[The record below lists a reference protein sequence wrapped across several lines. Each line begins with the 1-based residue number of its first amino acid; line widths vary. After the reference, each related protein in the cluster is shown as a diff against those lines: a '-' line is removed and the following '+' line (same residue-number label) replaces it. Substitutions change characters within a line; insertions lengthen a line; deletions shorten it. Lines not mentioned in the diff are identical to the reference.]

1 MRKPSKASYAPS
13 KIVLTTLVLVLV
25 LALSSSAM
33 DMRKRI
39 AVSELE
45 DKAGSSYNVGTGL
58 ADVLT
63 TALVNCGKF
72 QVFERQQLA
81 TVMEEQA
88 LGTTGLVTPQTAPEI
103 GKLLGVQAIVYGA
116 VTEFST
122 QKDEVGLGTFMG
134 GLGISRVTARV
145 GLNIRIIDTV
155 TGEIIF
161 SHEAT
166 GEESEAGGVLMVPGM
181 VIGKGSE
188 WDNTLEGKAARQA
201 IDEIVNAIVIKMKDV
216 PWTGAVVKADGE
228 KVYIN
233 AGMDS
238 GIETGMEF
246 RVYQKGEELID
257 PVTGISLG
265 AEETLIGTVQIMEV
279 KEKYAIGRAV
289 AGGGFSD
296 GDIVRENPFD

>member
-1 MRKPSKASYAPS
+1 MRR
-13 KIVLTTLVLVLV
+13 IILFTFVLVLV
-25 LALSSSAM
+25 LAGTSGAM

-39 AVSELE
+39 AVSALE
-45 DKAGSSYNVGTGL
+45 DKAGSSYDVGTGL

-72 QVFERQQLA
+72 QVFEREQLA
-81 TVMEEQA
+81 AVMEEQA
-88 LGTTGLVTPQTAPEI
+88 LGLSGLVTQQTAPQI

-134 GLGISRVTARV
+134 GIGFSRVTVRV
-145 GLNIRIIDTV
+145 GLNIRIIDT
-155 TGEIIF
+155 TSGEIIF

-166 GEESEAGGVLMVPGM
+166 GEESEAGGILMTPGM

-188 WDNTLEGKAARQA
+188 WDNTLEAKAARQA
-201 IDEIVNAIVIKMKDV
+201 IDAIVDAIVIKLRDV

-233 AGMDS
+233 AGMAS
-238 GIETGMEF
+238 GIEIGMEF

-265 AEETLIGTVQIMEV
+265 AEETLIGTVQVMEV
-279 KEKYAIGRAV
+279 KEKYSICRGT
-289 AGGGFSD
+289 AGGGFSAE
-296 GDIVRENPFD
+296 DIIRVNPFY

>member
-1 MRKPSKASYAPS
+1 MRKL
-13 KIVLTTLVLVLV
+13 VLATLVFVLV
-25 LALSSSAM
+25 LAVGASAM
-33 DMRKRI
+33 EMRKRI
-39 AVSELE
+39 AISELE

-58 ADVLT
+58 SDVLA

-72 QVFERQQLA
+72 QVFEREQLA
-81 TVMEEQA
+81 AVMKEQA

-134 GLGISRVTARV
+134 GIGFSRVTARV
-145 GLNIRIIDTV
+145 GLNIRLIDTV

-166 GEESEAGGVLMVPGM
+166 GEESEAGGVVMVPGM
-181 VIGKGSE
+181 VIGKGSD
-188 WDNTLEGKAARQA
+188 WDNTLEGKAARKA
-201 IDEIVNAIVIKMKDV
+201 IDEIVNAIIAKLKNV
-216 PWTGAVVKADGE
+216 PWTGAVVKADGD

-233 AGMDS
+233 AGADS
-238 GIETGMEF
+238 GIELGMEF
-246 RVYQKGEELID
+246 RIFAKGEELID

-265 AEETLIGTVQIMEV
+265 AEETLIGTVQVMDV
-279 KEKYAIGRAV
+279 KEKYSICRSV

-296 GDIVRENPFD
+296 GDIVRENPFR

>member
-1 MRKPSKASYAPS
+1 MRRIILLSF
-13 KIVLTTLVLVLV
+13 VLVLI
-25 LALSSSAM
+25 LAGTSGAM
-33 DMRKRI
+33 EMRKRI

-45 DKAGSSYNVGTGL
+45 DKAGSSYDVGTGL

-72 QVFERQQLA
+72 QVFEREQLA
-81 TVMEEQA
+81 AVMEEQA
-88 LGTTGLVTPQTAPEI
+88 LGVSGLVTQQTAPAI

-116 VTEFST
+116 VTEFSS

-134 GLGISRVTARV
+134 GIGFARVTVRV
-145 GLNIRIIDTV
+145 GLNIRIVDTT

-166 GEESEAGGVLMVPGM
+166 GEESEAGGILMVPGM

-188 WDNTLEGKAARQA
+188 WDNTLEAKAARQA
-201 IDEIVNAIVIKMKDV
+201 IDAIVDAIVIKLRDV
-216 PWTGAVVKADGE
+216 PWTGAVVKADDE

-233 AGMDS
+233 AGMNS
-238 GIETGMEF
+238 GVETGMEF

-265 AEETLIGTVQIMEV
+265 AEETLIGTVQVMEV
-279 KEKYAIGRAV
+279 KEMYSICRGT
-289 AGGGFSD
+289 AGGGFSAE
-296 GDIVRENPFD
+296 DIVRENPFY

>member
-1 MRKPSKASYAPS
+1 MRKL
-13 KIVLTTLVLVLV
+13 VLATLVLVLV
-25 LALSSSAM
+25 LAVGASAM
-33 DMRKRI
+33 EMRKRI
-39 AVSELE
+39 AISELE

-58 ADVLT
+58 SDVLA

-72 QVFERQQLA
+72 QVFEREQLA
-81 TVMEEQA
+81 AVMKEQA

-134 GLGISRVTARV
+134 GMGFSRVTARV
-145 GLNIRIIDTV
+145 GLNIRLIDTV

-181 VIGKGSE
+181 IIGKGSE
-188 WDNTLEGKAARQA
+188 WDNTLEGKAARKA
-201 IDEIVNAIVIKMKDV
+201 IDEIVNAIIAKLKNV
-216 PWTGAVVKADGE
+216 PWTGAVVKADGD

-233 AGMDS
+233 AGVDS
-238 GIETGMEF
+238 GIELGMEF
-246 RVYQKGEELID
+246 RIFAKGEELID

-265 AEETLIGTVQIMEV
+265 AEETLIGTVQVMDV
-279 KEKYAIGRAV
+279 KEKYAICRSV

-296 GDIVRENPFD
+296 GDIVRENPFR